1 MNPVSPSSRR
11 VRRGSV
17 RSLSALL
24 VSCAVGACTNFSEPP
39 PNWQGE
45 FTAQAVLDKSF
56 EAIGGVKST
65 PEQPAPS
72 AADFVAT
79 MKGELFDG
87 PAQGTYTY
95 VAMWKRPDKW
105 RLDQTDTTG
114 KRMSLVSDGV
124 HIAQFVD
131 GKLISR
137 NLPLR
142 EAGIQQLSCYLF
154 PLKFFREGAG
164 TQPVLEDV
172 KDTDGGQV
180 IRISK
185 VDPFGNR
192 YVLSIDAQSYMPTSV
207 RTGIPTGDDQYTI
220 RETALSNFQPD
231 ARAGLVPRTLE
242 VSTFG
247 KLQERM
253 QVADLRWDQGL
264 PDGQFKT
271 VQ

>member
-1 MNPVSPSSRR
+1 MNSVWSTALRHALGGLR
-11 VRRGSV
+11 ALVVVGSV
-17 RSLSALL
+17 G
-24 VSCAVGACTNFSEPP
+24 VVPACTNFSEPP
-39 PNWQGE
+39 PHWEGE
-45 FTAQAVLDKSF
+45 FTAKAVLDKSF
-56 EAIGGVKST
+56 EAIGSSKATAG
-65 PEQPAPS
+65 PGAPPAD
-72 AADFVAT
+72 DFVAT

-87 PAQGTYTY
+87 PAKGAYTY

-105 RLDQTDTTG
+105 RLDQTDAGG

-137 NLPLR
+137 NLPMR
-142 EAGIQQLSCYLF
+142 EAGIQQLSVYLF

-172 KDTDGGQV
+172 KETADGQV

-192 YVLSIDAQSYMPTSV
+192 YVLAVDAQSYMPKSV

-253 QVADLRWDQGL
+253 LVDDLRWNQGL
-264 PDGQFKT
+264 ADGQFKT

>member
-1 MNPVSPSSRR
+1 MKCVASR
-11 VRRGSV
+11 
-17 RSLSALL
+17 SAPRAISTLRAAL
-24 VSCAVGACTNFSEPP
+24 VAGALGTLGACTSFSEPP
-39 PNWQGE
+39 PHWEGE
-45 FTAQAVLDKSF
+45 FTAKAVLDKSF
-56 EAIGGVKST
+56 EAIGGAQGSAGT
-65 PEQPAPS
+65 PEPTAD
-72 AADFVAT
+72 DFVAT
-79 MKGELFDG
+79 LKGELLDG
-87 PAQGTYTY
+87 PAKGAYSY

-105 RLDQTDTTG
+105 RLDQTDAAG

-137 NLPLR
+137 NLPMR

-154 PLKFFREGAG
+154 PLKFFRDGAG

-172 KDTDGGQV
+172 KETADGQV

-185 VDPFGNR
+185 VDAFGNR
-192 YVLSIDAQSYMPTSV
+192 YVLSIDAQSYMPRSV

-247 KLQERM
+247 KVQERM
-253 QVADLRWDQGL
+253 QVQDLRWNQGL